1 VAAVIDPAPQTFEVE
16 LFFDGACPLCAR
28 EVRWL
33 RRLDAQARVRFTDIA
48 LPSFDPSVTG
58 RPRSEL
64 MASLHARLP
73 DGTWLTGVDSFRAVY
88 AAVGLRRLVAL
99 SRLAPVSWA
108 LERGYAWFARNRL
121 RLTGRCEADACAAP
135 GPARPGGRRAPDR
148 ARGGTAFE
156 AAAAGAARVV
166 AQEAP

>member
-1 VAAVIDPAPQTFEVE
+1 MIDPAPQAFEVE
-16 LFFDGACPLCAR
+16 LFFDGDCPLCAR

-48 LPSFDPSVTG
+48 LPTFDPSVTG

-99 SRLAPVSWA
+99 SRLPGVSWA
-108 LERGYAWFARNRL
+108 LDRGYAWFARNRL
-121 RLTGRCEADACAAP
+121 RLTGRCEADACSAP
-135 GPARPGGRRAPDR
+135 GPARLDGQRRAVHP
-148 ARGGTAFE
+148 RGGTAFE
-156 AAAAGAARVV
+156 AVAAGATRVA